1 MKINMKKNFRKT
13 PEFVTNRIKALNSD
27 NVIVATIIKIN
38 KNQIKD
44 LKFRNLNLQL
54 NNNQISFNNQYIPEN
69 TVGLFSRKNIEGYK
83 NVHKD
88 QERIRKSFYLGE
100 RPYYGDWS
108 KGSFSLYA
116 TREIYPY
123 DDIPPRELS
132 ITTELLEETENDFRI
147 KVSVDIILNR
157 NDENFDEELFFVI
170 NLLQEN
176 IHSVNV
182 FSSEA
187 TREEYL
193 RTLSLTWDIFPP
205 GVRNDDLERIIVG
218 SRNLTPEKFEEVQN
232 KYDYLVN
239 LNPLEIISGL
249 SGMRKYFGAKFSDNL
264 VVFENLNY
272 GNAIYILFENWEELS
287 QMSRKNIQTRPA
299 NEYIRIKH
307 TSNWQQSLE
316 RIIAGKR

>member
-1 MKINMKKNFRKT
+1 MKKNFRRT
-13 PEFVTNRIKALNSD
+13 PEFITNRINAINAENL
-27 NVIVATIIKIN
+27 IIATIIKIN
-38 KNQIKD
+38 KNQIEN
-44 LKFRNLNLQL
+44 LKFRNLNFQL

-69 TVGLFSRKNIEGYK
+69 TIGSFSRKNIDGYK
-83 NVHKD
+83 IVHKD
-88 QERIRKSFYLGE
+88 QDKIRKSFYLGE

-116 TREIYPY
+116 TREVYPY
-123 DDIPPRELS
+123 DDISPRELS
-132 ITTELLEETENDFRI
+132 ITTELLEETDNDFKI
-147 KVSVDIILNR
+147 KVSVDIVLNT
-157 NDENFDEELFFVI
+157 NDESFDEELFFVI

-182 FSSEA
+182 FSSET

-205 GVRNDDLERIIVG
+205 GEKNDDLERIMRG
-218 SRNLTPEKFEEVQN
+218 SRNLTPEKIEQVKN

-239 LNPLEIISGL
+239 LNPIEIISGL
-249 SGMRKYFGAKFSDNL
+249 SGMRKYFGARFSDNL

-272 GNAIYILFENWEELS
+272 GNAIYVLFENWVELS
-287 QMSRKNIQTRPA
+287 QMSRTEIQTRPS

-307 TSNWQQSLE
+307 TSNWQQNLE
-316 RIIAGKR
+316 KIIARKR

>member
-1 MKINMKKNFRKT
+1 MKKNFRKT
-13 PEFVTNRIKALNSD
+13 PEFITNRINALNSD
-27 NVIVATIIKIN
+27 NIIVAAIIKIN
-38 KNQIKD
+38 KNQIED

-69 TVGLFSRKNIEGYK
+69 TVGSFSRKNIDGYK
-83 NVHKD
+83 IVHKD
-88 QERIRKSFYLGE
+88 QDKIRKSFYLGE

-108 KGSFSLYA
+108 KGSFSLYV
-116 TREIYPY
+116 TREVYPY

-132 ITTELLEETENDFRI
+132 ITTELLEETENDFKI
-147 KVSVDIILNR
+147 KVSVDVILNR

-176 IHSVNV
+176 IYSVNV
-182 FSSEA
+182 FSSET

-205 GVRNDDLERIIVG
+205 GERIDDLERIMRG
-218 SRNLTPEKFEEVQN
+218 SRNLTPEKVEEVQN

-239 LNPLEIISGL
+239 LNPVEIISGL

-272 GNAIYILFENWEELS
+272 GNAIYVLFENWVELS
-287 QMSRKNIQTRPA
+287 QMSRTEIQTRPA

-307 TSNWQQSLE
+307 TANWQQNLE
-316 RIIAGKR
+316 RIIAGRR